1 MYYLVVEN
9 FMIILLEIKSKNMM
23 KFEKLTQDKD
33 NTGQGHDCTIGCL
46 IDYQYFKEYYQ
57 LIVVDLSKQALI
69 NYTN

>member
-1 MYYLVVEN
+1 MYYSVVEN
-9 FMIILLEIKSKNMM
+9 FMIILLEIKSKYDEIW
-23 KFEKLTQDKD
+23 KIT
-33 NTGQGHDCTIGCL
+33 TGQGDDCTIGCL

>member
-1 MYYLVVEN
+1 MYYSVVEN
-9 FMIILLEIKSKNMM
+9 FMIILLEIKSKYDEVW
-23 KFEKLTQDKD
+23 KI
-33 NTGQGHDCTIGCL
+33 NTGQGDDCTIGCL